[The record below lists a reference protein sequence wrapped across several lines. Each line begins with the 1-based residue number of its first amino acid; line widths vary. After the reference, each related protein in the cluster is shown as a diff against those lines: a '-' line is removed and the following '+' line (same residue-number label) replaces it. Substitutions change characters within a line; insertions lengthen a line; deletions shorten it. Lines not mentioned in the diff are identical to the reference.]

1 MDARLDHAMRASDHD
16 RDTTLARL
24 AAGYAEGRLDR
35 SEYDERATR
44 AAAASVLGE
53 LAELTADLP
62 AARPRAATVATTRA
76 ERDRRDL
83 REWLQEWRYWLGGAV
98 ILTGVWGTRCVLK
111 GELIGYWP
119 IVPLGVWAAVL
130 IAIAVW
136 PRGDADD
143 EAER

>member
-44 AAAASVLGE
+44 AATASVLGE

-62 AARPRAATVATTRA
+62 AAQPRAVATTRA

-111 GELIGYWP
+111 GELVGYWP